1 MFMITGPGSP
11 SVLSNMMTSIEQHV
25 EWVSDCVSYMS
36 SHGKNSIEAKLD
48 SENQWMDHVE
58 EVAADT
64 LRYSCNSWYV
74 GANIPGKKRIFLPY
88 AGGFPKY
95 TERCNEVAAKG
106 YEGFTIA

>member
-25 EWVSDCVSYMS
+25 DWVSDCVSYMYS
-36 SHGKNSIEAKLD
+36 TGRNTIEASLD
-48 SENQWMDHVE
+48 AENRWMDHVE
-58 EVAADT
+58 EVADDT

-88 AGGFPKY
+88 AGGVPQYAK
-95 TERCNEVAAKG
+95 TCNEVAANG
-106 YEGFTIA
+106 YEGFSVC